1 LTAYIIRRVIQG
13 LIVLIIVSIIVFL
26 LMRLLPSDPL
36 YLFIVQSQLEDSTP
50 EQINALRAQFGL
62 DKSLPMQYV
71 DWISGVLHGDFGNS
85 LSHNQKVSTLIAQR
99 LPVTLNLA
107 ILALIFS
114 IIFGISAGLVC
125 ALRRGGP
132 LDASVTSLANAGISV
147 PIFWLGVLMV
157 YLFSLKLGWLPV
169 QGYTSPFQ
177 DLGLNIRQLIMP
189 VICLAVVGLASNTRQ
204 TRSSMLEVIRQDYIR
219 TAWSKGLSERVV
231 VMRHVVK
238 NGLIPIVTLIGM
250 GVGHIFGGSVL
261 IETVF
266 NIPGMGRL
274 MVEAVFAQDF
284 PVVQGG
290 CLLTATMVM
299 LANLAVD
306 ISYSW
311 LDPRVRYG

>member
-1 LTAYIIRRVIQG
+1 MRRVIQG
-13 LIVLIIVSIIVFL
+13 IFVLIIVSIAVFL
-26 LMRLLPSDPL
+26 LMRFLPSDPL
-36 YLFIVQSQLEDSTP
+36 NLFIVQSELDDSTP
-50 EQINALRAQFGL
+50 EQIEALRAKFGL
-62 DKSLPMQYV
+62 DKSLPMQYI
-71 DWISGVLHGDFGNS
+71 DWITGILHGDFGNS
-85 LSHNQKVSTLIAQR
+85 LSHNQKVSTLLIQR
-99 LPVTLNLA
+99 LPVTLHIAL
-107 ILALIFS
+107 LALIFS
-114 IIFGISAGLVC
+114 AIFGILAGLVC
-125 ALRRGGP
+125 AVRRGGP
-132 LDASVTSLANAGISV
+132 LDALVTSFANVGISV

-177 DLGLNIRQLIMP
+177 DFWLNIRQLIMP

-219 TAWSKGLSERVV
+219 TAWSKGLSERVIV
-231 VMRHVVK
+231 IRHVMK

-299 LANLAVD
+299 VANLAVD
-306 ISYSW
+306 ISYVW
-311 LDPRVRYG
+311 LDPRVHYG

>member
-1 LTAYIIRRVIQG
+1 M
-13 LIVLIIVSIIVFL
+13 IVFL

-36 YLFIVQSQLEDSTP
+36 SLFIVQSQLEDSTP

-62 DKSLPMQYV
+62 DKSLPMQYIN
-71 DWISGVLHGDFGNS
+71 WIGGMIHGDFGKS
-85 LSHNQKVSTLIAQR
+85 LSYNQKVSTLLAQR

-114 IIFGISAGLVC
+114 AIVGISAGLVC

-132 LDASVTSLANAGISV
+132 LDASVTSIANAGISV
-147 PIFWLGVLMV
+147 PIFWLGILMV

-169 QGYTSPFQ
+169 QGYTSPTQ
-177 DLGLNIRQLIMP
+177 DLWLNIRQLIMP
-189 VICLAVVGLASNTRQ
+189 VVCLAVGGLAGNTRQ

-219 TAWSKGLSERVV
+219 TAWSKGLPEGAIVK
-231 VMRHVVK
+231 RHLVK

-284 PVVQGG
+284 PVIQGG
-290 CLLTATMVM
+290 CLLTAIMVM

-306 ISYSW
+306 ISYGW
-311 LDPRVRYG
+311 LDPRIRYG